1 MHKFFSLRFIFKE
14 LLKVFLRFPLTLV
27 YSFLIAL
34 LSDTIINKTLVLPEP
49 ILLKLI
55 LSCVIGLSSSVAVY
69 LFFETKEKTPVNTI
83 LKHAIALLIPL
94 MLYISIHSI
103 NNIWETQQTLK
114 NFTYLFIAHLAVS
127 FAAYLKRNYTDSFWE
142 FNKSLFLRFIIAS
155 IYSVAIFAGIAGAI
169 LACKEL
175 FGLDV
180 SDRVFGSIFWWCS
193 VFFQSC
199 IFLAGVPAKDK
210 LYNETITYPNPLK
223 IFAQYILLP
232 IALLYLGILY
242 AYGAKILIQF
252 SLPVGWV
259 SSLILAY
266 AIVGLFCFLLLYP
279 VKDDDN
285 NKWVKSTLKY
295 FYLSIIP
302 LLVLLF
308 ISIFYRISQYGITE
322 ERYYVMVLSL
332 WLAGITFYGLFS
344 KNINIKLIPIS
355 LALVHLLMVLGPL
368 NGFTISRI
376 SQHSRLEKLLI
387 KNKMYDG
394 EKVIALKDTISIK
407 EEQEMQSIISYLI
420 NHHNIDDI
428 NPFFGIDIAQIEA
441 LKNPESSLGRM
452 NKYSTIDSVYKI
464 LNLRTFDYIDPTIY
478 FSTEQQES
486 IYQTKGSKYLIM
498 RSNYPYNVGE
508 KYIIEKEPLI
518 SYHNEPLDSMSVKY
532 QNKVYVA
539 DLKKMKADLVAIS
552 KQQPAST
559 NIRLKEYIVPLS
571 NGDGKISIYVS
582 DIRLSKSGNKPR
594 LDGIN
599 YCILVN

>member
-1 MHKFFSLRFIFKE
+1 MVKFFSLRFIFGE
-14 LLKVFLRFPLTLV
+14 LRKVFVRFPLTLI

-34 LSDTIINKTLVLPEP
+34 LADAVINKTSVLPEEV
-49 ILLKLI
+49 LLKLI
-55 LSCVIGLSSSVAVY
+55 LSCVLGLSSSVAVY
-69 LFFETKEKTPVNTI
+69 LFFETKKETPTNNI
-83 LKHAIALLIPL
+83 LKHAIVLLIPL
-94 MLYISIHSI
+94 LLFISVYSI
-103 NNIWETQQTLK
+103 DDIWEKQQTLK

-127 FAAYLKRNYTDSFWE
+127 FAAYLKQNYTDSFWE

-155 IYSVAIFAGIAGAI
+155 IYSVAIFAGIAGAL

-175 FGLDV
+175 FGLNV
-180 SDRVFGSIFWWCS
+180 TDRTFGSIFWWCA

-199 IFLAGVPAKDK
+199 IFLAGVPARND

-322 ERYYVMVLSL
+322 ERYYVMALSL
-332 WLAGITFYGLFS
+332 WLAGITFYGLVS

-355 LALVHLLMVLGPL
+355 LALVHLIIVLGPL
-368 NGFTISRI
+368 NGFTISRK
-376 SQHSRLEKLLI
+376 SQHSRLEKLLVA
-387 KNKMYDG
+387 NKMYDG
-394 EKVIALKDTISIK
+394 EKIIPIKDTINKKENDEIKSIV
-407 EEQEMQSIISYLI
+407 SYLTTS
-420 NHHNIDDI
+420 HNINDI
-428 NPFFGIDIAQIEA
+428 NPFFGIDIAKIDSVYTKER
-441 LKNPESSLGRM
+441 GRAS
-452 NKYSTIDSVYKI
+452 KYGTIDSVYKI
-464 LNLRTFDYIDPTIY
+464 LNLRSFEYIDPNIY
-478 FSTEQQES
+478 FTTENES
-486 IYQTKGSKYLIM
+486 IFNTGGSKYLIL
-498 RSNYPYNVGE
+498 RNGYPYNVGE
-508 KYIIEKEPLI
+508 KYYVDKETII
-518 SYHNEPLDSMSVKY
+518 SYHNEPLDSLSVKY
-532 QNKVYVA
+532 QDKVYIADTKKMQA
-539 DLKKMKADLVAIS
+539 DLEALSKK
-552 KQQPAST
+552 QPNKDGT
-559 NIRLKEYIVPLS
+559 IRLKKYAVPLT
-571 NGDGKISIYVS
+571 NGDGKIVIY
-582 DIRLSKSGNKPR
+582 LSNIHLAESNHKYKME
-594 LDGIN
+594 GIE
-599 YCILVN
+599 YYILVN

>member
-1 MHKFFSLRFIFKE
+1 MHKFFSLRFIFGE
-14 LLKVFLRFPLTLV
+14 LSKVFLRFPLTLI

-34 LSDTIINKTLVLPEP
+34 LSDAVINKTSVLPEP

-55 LSCVIGLSSSVAVY
+55 LSCVLGLSSSVAVY
-69 LFFETKEKTPVNTI
+69 LFFETKEETPTNTI
-83 LKHAIALLIPL
+83 LKHAIALLIPVL
-94 MLYISIHSI
+94 LFISVYSVDD
-103 NNIWETQQTLK
+103 IWETQQTLK
-114 NFTYLFIAHLAVS
+114 NFTYVFIAHLAVS
-127 FAAYLKRNYTDSFWE
+127 FAAFLKQNYTDSFWE
-142 FNKSLFLRFIIAS
+142 FNKSLFLRFITAS
-155 IYSVAIFAGIAGAI
+155 IYSAAIFAGIAGAL

-175 FGLDV
+175 FGLNV
-180 SDRVFGSIFWWCS
+180 TDRVFGSIFWWCA

-199 IFLAGVPAKDK
+199 IFLAGVPAKND

-223 IFAQYILLP
+223 VFAQYILLP

-242 AYGAKILIQF
+242 AYGAKILVQF

-279 VKDDDN
+279 VKDNDD

-332 WLAGITFYGLFS
+332 WLAGITFYGLLS

-376 SQHSRLEKLLI
+376 SQHNRLEKLFV
-387 KNKMYDG
+387 KHKMYDG
-394 EKVIALKDTISIK
+394 EKAIALKDTINIK

-420 NHHNIDDI
+420 NNHNINDV
-428 NPFFGIDIAQIEA
+428 NPFFGIDIAKIDA
-441 LKNPESSLGRM
+441 LKNKEFRGRM
-452 NKYSTIDSVYKI
+452 KYTTIDSVYQI
-464 LNLRTFDYIDPTIY
+464 LNLRNFDTPDPTIY
-478 FSTEQQES
+478 FTAEGENT
-486 IYQTKGSKYLIM
+486 YNTNGSKYMII
-498 RSNYPYNVGE
+498 RNNYPYDVGE
-508 KYIIEKEPLI
+508 KFSIEKQTLI
-518 SYHNEPLDSMSVKY
+518 SYHDDPLDSLSVKY

-539 DLKKMKADLVAIS
+539 DTKKMKADLMDLS
-552 KQQPAST
+552 KQQPDGGSISL
-559 NIRLKEYIVPLS
+559 NNYVIPLT
-571 NGDGKISIYVS
+571 NGDGKITIYVK
-582 DIRLSKSGNKPR
+582 DIRLNKMSAKPQ
-594 LDGIN
+594 LEGIN
-599 YCILVN
+599 YYILVN

>member
-1 MHKFFSLRFIFKE
+1 MHKFFSLRFIFGE
-14 LLKVFLRFPLTLV
+14 LSKVFLRFPLTLI

-34 LSDTIINKTLVLPEP
+34 LSDAVINKTSVLPEP

-55 LSCVIGLSSSVAVY
+55 LSCVLGLSSSVAVY
-69 LFFETKEKTPVNTI
+69 LFFETKEETPTNTI
-83 LKHAIALLIPL
+83 LKHAIALLIPVL
-94 MLYISIHSI
+94 LFISVYSI
-103 NNIWETQQTLK
+103 DDIWETQQTLK
-114 NFTYLFIAHLAVS
+114 NFTYVFIAHLVVS
-127 FAAYLKRNYTDSFWE
+127 FAAFLKQNYTDSFWE
-142 FNKSLFLRFIIAS
+142 FNKSLFLRFITAS
-155 IYSVAIFAGIAGAI
+155 IYSAAIFAGIAGAL

-175 FGLDV
+175 FGLNV
-180 SDRVFGSIFWWCS
+180 TDRVFGSIFWWCA

-199 IFLAGVPAKDK
+199 IFLAGVPAKND

-223 IFAQYILLP
+223 VFAQYILLP

-242 AYGAKILIQF
+242 AYGAKILVQF

-279 VKDDDN
+279 VKDNDN

-376 SQHSRLEKLLI
+376 SQHNRLEKLFI
-387 KNKMYDG
+387 KHKMYDG
-394 EKVIALKDTISIK
+394 EKAIALKDTINIK

-420 NHHNIDDI
+420 NNHNINDV
-428 NPFFGIDIAQIEA
+428 NPFFGIDIAKIDA
-441 LKNPESSLGRM
+441 LKNKEFRGRM
-452 NKYSTIDSVYKI
+452 KYTTIDSVYQI
-464 LNLRTFDYIDPTIY
+464 LNLRNFDTPDPTIY
-478 FSTEQQES
+478 FTAEGENT
-486 IYQTKGSKYLIM
+486 YNTNGSKYMII
-498 RSNYPYNVGE
+498 RNNYPYDVGE
-508 KYIIEKEPLI
+508 KFSIEKQTLI
-518 SYHNEPLDSMSVKY
+518 SYHDDPLDSLSVKY

-539 DLKKMKADLVAIS
+539 DTKKMKADLMDLS
-552 KQQPAST
+552 KQQPDGGSISLNNYA
-559 NIRLKEYIVPLS
+559 IPLT
-571 NGDGKISIYVS
+571 NGDGKITIYVK
-582 DIRLSKSGNKPR
+582 DIRLNKMSAKPQ
-594 LDGIN
+594 LEGIN
-599 YCILVN
+599 YYILVN